1 VAAVIGTVGALNWL
15 EGFVDKRIQSAS
27 VEGPPGPEGPTGP
40 QGEAGPRGK
49 NGDPSQFHLED
60 LLHGAV
66 VAFDRSED
74 RSAQADT
81 VNAGACPPGWQLF
94 KPASGRFVI
103 GAGNHSNADM
113 NGKPLDSYPTF
124 QDDKTKAVG
133 GEETHK
139 LTLDEMP
146 KHTHPAPSNIF
157 GTDIL
162 GKEGT
167 FIPKKRVAND
177 NLAVRMGKNTETAGS
192 GEPHNNMPPYIA
204 LYFCKK
210 T

>member
-1 VAAVIGTVGALNWL
+1 MTEMGTPGQPEPKKLWERSFIAFVLGVVVAAVIGTVGALNWL

-81 VNAGACPPGWQLF
+81 VNAGACPPGW
-94 KPASGRFVI
+94 
-103 GAGNHSNADM
+103 
-113 NGKPLDSYPTF
+113 
-124 QDDKTKAVG
+124 
-133 GEETHK
+133 
-139 LTLDEMP
+139 
-146 KHTHPAPSNIF
+146 
-157 GTDIL
+157 
-162 GKEGT
+162 
-167 FIPKKRVAND
+167 
-177 NLAVRMGKNTETAGS
+177 
-192 GEPHNNMPPYIA
+192 
-204 LYFCKK
+204 
-210 T
+210 